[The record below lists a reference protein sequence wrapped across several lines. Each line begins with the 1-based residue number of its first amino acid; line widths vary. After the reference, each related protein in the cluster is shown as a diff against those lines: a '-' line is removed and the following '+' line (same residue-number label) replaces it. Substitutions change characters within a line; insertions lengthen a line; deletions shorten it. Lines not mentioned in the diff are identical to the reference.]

1 MGKTLVIAEKPSVG
15 KDYAKA
21 LPGSFKAESDYLES
35 DDFVVSWAVGHLV
48 ELAEPEDYDPKYKLW
63 SLNRLPIIPDEFH
76 LKPIEGRGKKQL
88 DVLRKLARRKDV
100 DEVVNGCDAGR
111 EGELIFEYIRELLAV
126 DKPVKRLWV
135 SSMTRDAIREGFEH
149 LRDSSEMAPLS
160 AAARSRGEADWL
172 VGMNGT
178 RAATKVGRL
187 EGVVSLGR
195 VQTPTLAL
203 IVRRDLEIDA
213 FEPETYF
220 QVDARFGL
228 DGPRAYTGR
237 WFEGKEDRT
246 SEREQA
252 EAVAAAATGAP
263 AAVESVK
270 RTERKTR
277 PPLLY
282 DLTTLQRDANSRFGM
297 SASRTLQAAQRLYE
311 GSSAG
316 AVITYP
322 RTRSQ
327 FLPSDQIG
335 NLKGIARGLTGLP
348 FARTAAQ
355 YVAGL
360 DVLPLARV
368 VADAKVDDHH
378 AITPT
383 GELPTKELSGD
394 DARVYELVV
403 RRFLAVFHPEA
414 KFEDTEIITVAA
426 EHRFRTRGRRLIEA
440 GWRGAAF

>member
-21 LPGSFKAESDYLES
+21 LPGTFKAESDYLES

-111 EGELIFEYIRELLAV
+111 EGELIFEYIRELLTV

-213 FEPETYF
+213 FVPETYF
-220 QVDARFGL
+220 QVDARFQL
-228 DGPRAYTGR
+228 DQERTYLGR
-237 WFEGKEDRT
+237 WFEGKQDRT
-246 SEREQA
+246 SEHERAQ
-252 EAVAAAATGAP
+252 AVADAAAGAD
-263 AAVESVK
+263 ATVLSVK
-270 RTERKTR
+270 RNERKTR

-282 DLTTLQRDANSRFGM
+282 DLTSLQREANSRYGL
-297 SASRTLQAAQRLYE
+297 SAQRTLAAAQRLYE
-311 GSSAG
+311 GSAHG

-327 FLPSDQIG
+327 FLPSDQVPT
-335 NLKGIARGLTGLP
+335 LKRIAAALGGIPAYKP
-348 FARTAAQ
+348 HAE

-368 VADAKVDDHH
+368 VNDGKVDDHH
-378 AITPT
+378 AIIPT
-383 GELPTKELSGD
+383 GDLPRGELSND
-394 DARVYELVV
+394 DRRVYDLIC
-403 RRFLAVFHPEA
+403 RRYL
-414 KFEDTEIITVAA
+414 
-426 EHRFRTRGRRLIEA
+426 
-440 GWRGAAF
+440 